1 VNRKDLLLDLYAR
14 LYGAFGPR
22 HWWPGES
29 PFEVVVG
36 AILTQNTTWRNV
48 EKAIA
53 NLKASRLLSPDTLHR
68 LTVEDLAAYIKPA
81 GYYNIKAKRLKH
93 FLDFLFRQG
102 GGNLAYLSSGELDS
116 VRSELLQINGIGPE
130 TADSILLYAAGR
142 PTFVVDAYTKRI
154 LYRHKLV
161 PEDVPY
167 DEVRD
172 FFMDV
177 LDPEVGTFNE
187 FHALLVQ
194 LGKTY
199 CKKRNPRCDTCP
211 AKDWNGT

>member
-1 VNRKDLLLDLYAR
+1 MNRKDLLHDLYNR

-22 HWWPGES
+22 HWWPGDS
-29 PFEVVVG
+29 PFEVAVG
-36 AILTQNTTWRNV
+36 AILTQSTAWRNA

-53 NLKASRLLSPDTLHR
+53 NLKANDLLSPDTLHQ
-68 LTVEDLAAYIKPA
+68 LTAEELAVYIKPA

-93 FLDFLFRQG
+93 FLDYLFRQG
-102 GGNLAYLSSGELDS
+102 EGNLACLSTGDLES
-116 VRSELLQINGIGPE
+116 VRSELLHINGIGPE

-154 LYRHKLV
+154 LARHQV
-161 PEDVPY
+161 MAEDVTY
-167 DEVRD
+167 EEVRE

-177 LDPEVGTFNE
+177 LDPAVHIFNE

-194 LGKTY
+194 LAKVY
-199 CKKRNPRCDTCP
+199 CKKHSAKCETCP
-211 AKDWNGT
+211 ARDWNEA